1 MFKITSFRPWLVTLR
16 NINKKLTEKISE
28 SNMLQ
33 IAKCKDL
40 FDFGSSIFDF
50 MIGKK
55 SEY

>member
-16 NINKKLTEKISE
+16 NINKKFTEKISE
-28 SNMLQ
+28 SNMQ
-33 IAKCKDL
+33 QFAKCKDL

>member
-16 NINKKLTEKISE
+16 NINKTLTEKISE